1 MTKAILTRPMR
12 SRTEQSAMTDLIERL
27 AGQFPELSR
36 DEIESAVHGRYE
48 QFEDSRIRDFVPV
61 LVERAVREDMR
72 NGAPR
77 RHRA

>member
-1 MTKAILTRPMR
+1 MTKAISTRPMR

-36 DEIESAVHGRYE
+36 DEIESAVHGRYA
-48 QFEDSRIRDFVPV
+48 QFEESRIRDFVPV

-72 NGAPR
+72 NEVPR
-77 RHRA
+77 RNRA